1 MCKTTL
7 TMDMVVFGCRSLPA
21 NFHERTLQRTRMGA
35 PLHHNKPQMQPTAL
49 QLPMIST
56 PLSFGISTKDRRRP
70 TRFTYRAYTESS
82 ESQVAREL
90 QKSKLE
96 LLRAAQNT
104 QRGFQ
109 ASHDQRA
116 TIEEAMVSVEQYDA
130 CIPINLNQ
138 LDGTWLLQ
146 YTSASD
152 VLVLFQAAS
161 LPFFQVGQIYQK
173 FECKGCDDGG
183 IVRNIVRWSIP
194 SILQENEGATL
205 LVTAKF
211 SLLSQRN
218 IYLQF
223 EEVSVGNL
231 MISEQLQT
239 LIAPAFLPRTSLS
252 LEILQLLRSFETKIP
267 LLGNSDEQAD
277 RRPSP
282 GGLYYLSYLDR
293 DMLLGRALGGGGV
306 FIFSRTQP
314 FQV

>member
-70 TRFTYRAYTESS
+70 TRFTCRAYTESS

-161 LPFFQVGQIYQK
+161 LPFF
-173 FECKGCDDGG
+173 
-183 IVRNIVRWSIP
+183 
-194 SILQENEGATL
+194 QENEGATL

>member
-1 MCKTTL
+1 
-7 TMDMVVFGCRSLPA
+7 MVGWCSLLFD
-21 NFHERTLQRTRMGA
+21 FHGSTLQKTRVGA
-35 PLHHNKPQMQPTAL
+35 PLHNNKPKMQPTAWR
-49 QLPMIST
+49 LPMIST
-56 PLSFGISTKDRRRP
+56 PLSFGIATKDRRWPSRFIWRS
-70 TRFTYRAYTESS
+70 TRFTGRAYTESS
-82 ESQVAREL
+82 EPQAARDL

-96 LLRAAQNT
+96 LLRAAQST
-104 QRGFQ
+104 QRGLL

-116 TIEEAMVSVEQYDA
+116 SIEEAMVSVEQYDA
-130 CIPINLNQ
+130 SIPINLNQ

-152 VLVLFQAAS
+152 VLVLLQAAS

-183 IVRNIVRWSIP
+183 IVRNIVRWSVP

-211 SLLSQRN
+211 SLLSSRN

-223 EEVSVGNL
+223 EEVAVGNL
-231 MISEQLQT
+231 MISEQLQA

-277 RRPSP
+277 RRRPSP